1 MAAEAGKGEQDGVHR
16 WTTAWDSPLKGS
28 PHSSADV
35 ELQAPEDAIT
45 SLAFHPSDPN
55 RLLVSSWDAVRA
67 ISLTDT

>member
-1 MAAEAGKGEQDGVHR
+1 MDASMHVVSI
-16 WTTAWDSPLKGS
+16 SPLRES
-28 PHSSADV
+28 PQLPADV

-67 ISLTDT
+67 ILTPEYLVRILQD